1 MEFQNDKEYT
11 VQQIA
16 AIFNVSKTSILNKI
30 TDRTISA
37 QKRFGSWY
45 VAGAQLENLIERNY
59 EVSDERI

>member
-1 MEFQNDKEYT
+1 MEGDPMEFQNDKEYT

-16 AIFNVSKTSILNKI
+16 AIFSVSKTSILNKI

-45 VAGAQLENLIERNY
+45 VVGSELENLIERNY
-59 EVSDERI
+59 E